1 MGRRMDGQTDGQ
13 VDRWIQKCCL
23 FVFGFFFFSTSNF
36 PTSIQSAVLPYI
48 IWLTLFLLLLS
59 RFVHKTKALR

>member
-1 MGRRMDGQTDGQ
+1 MDRRMD
-13 VDRWIQKCCL
+13 RWIDGFRNAVCL
-23 FVFGFFFFSTSNF
+23 FLGFFFSTSNF